1 MRSSHSPKKSVHSS
15 STVSKLINTLN
26 AVGQASKV
34 AASARRSISPES
46 QSSLVESDEKSG
58 KKISSKF
65 IMTPNKR
72 IDEQDSLIKTL
83 KSQIV
88 SLNKTIAEQAQNN
101 AEKEHCQKNLIELKD
116 LITKTTENY
125 NTIVDNISSKL
136 ATLTTENIKIKKAF
150 DELQIAYKDLHAK
163 YEVVK
168 NYPKLEPMLTTE
180 KSINTEI
187 NAMLT
192 QNYQKYSENF
202 SVVKSEKESYFDRLK
217 EVIHA
222 IDGERE
228 DHRKALA
235 QWAAEKIQLTQ
246 EIQELRLKN
255 DKNVTEITK
264 LSELNKS
271 YESQVNLFQTKL
283 VFYEEELKEK
293 QRQDIIIKELTK
305 SLGEVQTNFSIAEK
319 KFEEERKKFGGFELT
334 ALLEQTNIGLTET
347 KKLNTELTTKLLGT
361 QKDLDICNLR
371 LNVILPKEKAILS
384 IEQQLQDSNERVF
397 N

>member
-1 MRSSHSPKKSVHSS
+1 MRSSNSPKKINHSS
-15 STVSKLINTLN
+15 STVNKLITTLS
-26 AVGQASKV
+26 AVGKASKV
-34 AASARRSISPES
+34 AASARRSISPDS
-46 QSSLVESDEKSG
+46 QSSLVESDEKSS

-72 IDEQDSLIKTL
+72 IDEQESLIKTL

-88 SLNKTIAEQAQNN
+88 SLNKSLAEQAQNN
-101 AEKEHCQKNLIELKD
+101 TEKEHCQKNLIELKD
-116 LITKTTENY
+116 LITKTTEDY
-125 NTIVDNISSKL
+125 NGIVDNISAKL
-136 ATLTTENIKIKKAF
+136 ANLTSDNIKIKKAF
-150 DELQIAYKDLHAK
+150 DELQIVYKDVHAK

-187 NAMLT
+187 NALLT

-202 SVVKSEKESYFDRLK
+202 SIVKSEKEGYFDRLK

-228 DHRKALA
+228 DHRKALS
-235 QWAAEKIQLTQ
+235 QWAAEKIQLSQ
-246 EIQELRLKN
+246 EILELKLKN
-255 DKNVTEITK
+255 DKSFTEISK

-271 YESQVNLFQTKL
+271 YESQVKLFQTKL

-305 SLGEVQTNFSIAEK
+305 SLGEVQTNYNIAE

-334 ALLEQTNIGLTET
+334 ALLDQTNLQLTEI
-347 KKLNTELTTKLLGT
+347 KKLNTELTTKLLT
-361 QKDLDICNLR
+361 SQKDLDICNLR
-371 LNVILPKEKAILS
+371 LNVILPKEKAMLS
-384 IEQQLQDSNERVF
+384 IEQQLQDSNDRVSS
-397 N
+397 